1 MNGVA
6 SRFTRAWVDAFGSA
20 YAILEGG
27 TGNHVALI
35 VAPLELASG
44 ALEELSKINGFKGRV
59 VLCALEVVRQAP
71 MLAALRE
78 TEPQF
83 VIALEEMTGI
93 ASSGAECKIE
103 SGEFTASTGLTY
115 LETGEVPA
123 WRSNL
128 RLETALEHP
137 SLVASLGVRQGIS
150 ALACG
155 TSSLLEALAVVLS

>member
-1 MNGVA
+1 
-6 SRFTRAWVDAFGSA
+6 
-20 YAILEGG
+20 
-27 TGNHVALI
+27 
-35 VAPLELASG
+35 
-44 ALEELSKINGFKGRV
+44 
-59 VLCALEVVRQAP
+59 
-71 MLAALRE
+71 
-78 TEPQF
+78 
-83 VIALEEMTGI
+83 MTGI
-93 ASSGAECKIE
+93 ASSGAGCKIE